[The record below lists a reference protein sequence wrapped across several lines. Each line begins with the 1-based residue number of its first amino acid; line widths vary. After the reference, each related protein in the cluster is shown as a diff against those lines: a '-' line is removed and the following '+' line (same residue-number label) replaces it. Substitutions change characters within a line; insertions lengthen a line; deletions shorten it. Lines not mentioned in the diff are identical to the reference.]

1 MPLPNPALNVQ
12 AEYKQDQFQ
21 SFYYRKPR
29 ENTNAWGNM
38 IYFLKEQYV
47 KIGFEQFLVL
57 NIGNKFLWYR
67 GWVDLSI
74 SWCLKAILLLKGK
87 RTKVFYPCEHTWFE
101 FRATWATNWRQK
113 SYYFKHSW
121 YFYLFVFLKVK
132 Y

>member
-38 IYFLKEQYV
+38 IYFLKEQSV

-57 NIGNKFLWYR
+57 NIRNKFLWYR

-74 SWCLKAILLLKGK
+74 SWCLKAILLLKGTHGLTLGQFGLQTGGK
-87 RTKVFYPCEHTWFE
+87 NHIILNTADTFT
-101 FRATWATNWRQK
+101 
-113 SYYFKHSW
+113 
-121 YFYLFVFLKVK
+121 YLFFLK
-132 Y
+132 